1 MSTVFVIMLAWLCL
15 NFCFHESGLSS
26 PSFIALSPC
35 RAGETGQREPRP
47 LPLWCACPT
56 SLDGCAQLQILSCI
70 WFCIATPLP
79 RAVVRSWTTNCC
91 EHCLGTEASTAGPS
105 YYCDWEREGK
115 REWRGRGGGPGGGRR
130 RDRGREKRKLFLTVL
145 WAACNNKGSAALALG
160 NSGHPESLEKPLQL
174 WSAEELGRDAAD
186 SCLWRERQHRWCQPG
201 CGH

>member
-1 MSTVFVIMLAWLCL
+1 MLAWLCL

-56 SLDGCAQLQILSCI
+56 SLDGCAQLQILSRI
-70 WFCIATPLP
+70 WFCIAVPLP
-79 RAVVRSWTTNCC
+79 RAVVQSCGPQTA
-91 EHCLGTEASTAGPS
+91 ASIV
-105 YYCDWEREGK
+105 WEQEPALRAQVITVTG
-115 REWRGRGGGPGGGRR
+115 RGRGRGSGGGGGGGGPGGGRR

-160 NSGHPESLEKPLQL
+160 NSGHPESLAKPLQL
-174 WSAEELGRDAAD
+174 
-186 SCLWRERQHRWCQPG
+186 
-201 CGH
+201 